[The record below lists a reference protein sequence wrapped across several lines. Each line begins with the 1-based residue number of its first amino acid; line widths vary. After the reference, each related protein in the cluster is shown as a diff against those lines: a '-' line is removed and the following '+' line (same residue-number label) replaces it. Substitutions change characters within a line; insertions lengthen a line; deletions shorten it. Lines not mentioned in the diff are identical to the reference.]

1 MIGNVYLFSKGSPVM
16 TVKARGIVN
25 WDVEAPAV
33 QPVGNVEIADPAAAQ
48 ASRFQLLFDS
58 NPSPVMVINRDSLQ
72 FIDVNAAALEF
83 YGYTK
88 AEFLT
93 LCLPDIRPELN
104 QGDIEGMIKR
114 FGDPTLPDVPR
125 LHLTKSGE
133 RKIVRVSARVLDFDG
148 VPAILAT
155 IFDMTRQQMMEE
167 EVHRARAFLKSVVDR
182 VPTAL
187 YAKDAA
193 TGQFIFC
200 NSKAEQVFGLTRD
213 QVVGRTT
220 QQIFPPEEAARLL
233 QQDVLA
239 REAGPAGVSDEG
251 IHVGRDGKKRHIQLR
266 KVLISDGGPDARE
279 YFLGVAEDVTEA
291 RLREAEVAHLAS
303 HDVLTGLP
311 NRWLFHKSLQ
321 DAQREDGLD
330 DRLMAIHYI
339 DLDGFKG
346 VNDNLGHATG
356 DQLLKCVADRMTQ
369 IVRRGDVVARFGGD
383 EFAVLQIAVRNPRE
397 ATCLAERLVDS
408 LSEPYEIN
416 GKLCHVSAS
425 IGVSLAA
432 LRSPAERLI
441 EQADAA
447 LYAAK
452 RGGRR
457 RYVLHTAAG

>member
-1 MIGNVYLFSKGSPVM
+1 M
-16 TVKARGIVN
+16 TATARGIA
-25 WDVEAPAV
+25 EGKRQALA
-33 QPVGNVEIADPAAAQ
+33 ADAKPAAFVPDA
-48 ASRFQLLFDS
+48 APLPESRFQLLFDS
-58 NPSPVMVINRDSLQ
+58 NPSPVMVIHRETLQ

-88 AEFLT
+88 DEFLE
-93 LCLPDIRPELN
+93 LCLPAIRPELN
-104 QGDIEGMIKR
+104 EGDIEGMIKR

-125 LHLTKSGE
+125 LHLTKAGE

-155 IFDMTRQQMMEE
+155 IFDMTRQQMMED

-200 NSKAEQVFGLTRD
+200 NSKAEQVFGLTRE

-220 QQIFPPEEAARLL
+220 EQIFPPAEAAHLL
-233 QQDVLA
+233 AQDAAA
-239 REAGPAGVSDEG
+239 RQAGPSGISDEG
-251 IHVGRDGKKRHIQLR
+251 VYVGRDGRKRHLHLK
-266 KVLISDGGPDARE
+266 KVLVADGGPDARA
-279 YFLGVAEDVTEA
+279 FLLGVAEDVTEA
-291 RLREAEVAHLAS
+291 RLREAEIAHLAS

-311 NRWLFHKSLQ
+311 NRWLFHKRLH
-321 DAQREDGLD
+321 DAQRNDGDEDE
-330 DRLMAIHYI
+330 LMAIHYI

-356 DQLLKCVADRMTQ
+356 DLLLKSVADRMSQ
-369 IVRRGDVVARFGGD
+369 MVRRGDVVARFGGD
-383 EFAVLQIAVRNPRE
+383 EFAVLQISLSHARE
-397 ATCLAERLVDS
+397 ATCLAERLVHR
-408 LSEPYEIN
+408 LSEPYDLN
-416 GKLCHVSAS
+416 GNLCHVSAS
-425 IGVSLAA
+425 IGVSMAA

-452 RGGRR
+452 RAGRR
-457 RYVLHTAAG
+457 RFVFHPVADGFAAAG

>member
-1 MIGNVYLFSKGSPVM
+1 M
-16 TVKARGIVN
+16 TAKAMGIVN
-25 WDVEAPAV
+25 WRPDAAPPQPKPLEEA
-33 QPVGNVEIADPAAAQ
+33 ADPGAAQ

-72 FIDVNAAALEF
+72 FIDVNAAALDF

-88 AEFLT
+88 DEFLA

-104 QGDIEGMIKR
+104 AGDIEGMIKR

-125 LHLTKSGE
+125 LHLTKAGE
-133 RKIVRVSARVLDFDG
+133 RKIVRVSARTLDFDG

-155 IFDMTRQQMMEE
+155 IFDMTRQQMMED

-200 NSKAEQVFGLTRD
+200 NSMAEQVFGLTRD

-220 QQIFPPEEAARLL
+220 EQIFPPEEAARLL
-233 QQDVLA
+233 QQDA
-239 REAGPAGVSDEG
+239 RARQAGPAGIADEG
-251 IHVGRDGKKRHIQLR
+251 IYIGRDGKKRRLHLK
-266 KVLISDGGPDARE
+266 KVLISDGGPDARQ

-291 RLREAEVAHLAS
+291 RLREAEIAHLAS

-311 NRWLFHKSLQ
+311 NRWLFHTRLH
-321 DAQREDGLD
+321 DAQKVDGHEDTC
-330 DRLMAIHYI
+330 MAIHYI
-339 DLDGFKG
+339 DLDGFKA
-346 VNDNLGHATG
+346 VNDTLGHATG
-356 DQLLKCVADRMTQ
+356 DLLLKCVAERMSQ
-369 IVRRGDVVARFGGD
+369 IVRRKDVVARFGGD
-383 EFAVLQIAVRNPRE
+383 EFAVLQTTVQHARE
-397 ATCLAERLVDS
+397 ATCLAERLVHS
-408 LSEPYEIN
+408 LSEPYELN
-416 GKLCHVSAS
+416 GHLCHVSAS
-425 IGVSLAA
+425 IGVAVAA

-452 RGGRR
+452 RGGRKR
-457 RYVLHTAAG
+457 FVLHPVDGETSGGS